1 MIFYTNGV
9 WESGGPGRVAG
20 GGGAYSMLQF

>member
-1 MIFYTNGV
+1 MIFYSNGGC
-9 WESGGPGRVAG
+9 ESGGPGRVAG